1 MPITWSTTT
10 VPSDDLIS
18 RVIQTTAT
26 ISTTANTRY
35 APATDWTISF
45 ADQQWVK
52 EIIEAYQES
61 GSPPDKRDF
70 LEMLE

>member
-1 MPITWSTTT
+1 MPITWSTTA

-18 RVIQTTAT
+18 RIIQ
-26 ISTTANTRY
+26 TTANTRY
-35 APATDWTISF
+35 ARYAADTYWTTSF

>member
-10 VPSDDLIS
+10 PPSDGWIS
-18 RVIQTTAT
+18 YATQT
-26 ISTTANTRY
+26 STTINAQYPTSTY
-35 APATDWTISF
+35 WTVPF

-52 EIIEAYQES
+52 EIVEAWQES